1 MNKRTSVCIHE
12 TILNLNENEDENS
25 DIIKPGSRHEQLNI
39 VNVKRVS
46 VWWYLYVLSSI
57 FDAQFMRS

>member
-46 VWWYLYVLSSI
+46 V
-57 FDAQFMRS
+57 